1 VIVAQA
7 RELGPVHA
15 NAPFGTSR
23 ERLYADN
30 RIFDC
35 SFSARPDELYFR
47 FGLHAPVANG
57 RLTMEADKT
66 ERREIRWGLI
76 TSIALHVA
84 VLVLI
89 LLKLSVPTP
98 TPAEENS
105 IQVSLVPPPEDKK
118 SYEKPPEPPKQEQ
131 AKKEEPPPKPP
142 EPAKKEEP
150 PPKPPEPVKK
160 EPIPVLQKAVE
171 FGQKDSGPKK
181 STDGD
186 AAEEEAKKAD
196 DVPADQPAEATAA
209 AAKPEAA
216 TPPAPKATEPL
227 QVQGT
232 DVPSDL
238 KAPEGNAAAS
248 VVLPA
253 EKPVQEAKLEEK
265 SSDGIGK
272 PAAKL
277 TKARKLFSK
286 KESSDPFARLA
297 MGMVPRDERFS
308 RLCGTELLAQL
319 RHGSYSP
326 VLIPSAKGPRG
337 NVLDLE
343 DGAFRDT
350 QGWYELSFRCEVD
363 NDAMRVLSF
372 AYNVGKAV
380 PRNEWKSRG
389 FPER

>member
-1 VIVAQA
+1 
-7 RELGPVHA
+7 LH
-15 NAPFGTSR
+15 
-23 ERLYADN
+23 
-30 RIFDC
+30 
-35 SFSARPDELYFR
+35 FR
-47 FGLHAPVANG
+47 FGLRAPVDNG

-66 ERREIRWGLI
+66 KRRETRWGLL

-98 TPAEENS
+98 TPPEENS
-105 IQVSLVPPPEDKK
+105 IQVSLVPPPEDNKPVV
-118 SYEKPPEPPKQEQ
+118 KPPEPPPPPKQEQ
-131 AKKEEPPPKPP
+131 
-142 EPAKKEEP
+142 AKKEEP

-171 FGQKDSGPKK
+171 FGLKDSGPKK

-186 AAEEEAKKAD
+186 AAEEEAKQAD
-196 DVPADQPAEATAA
+196 DTPPDQPAATAA

-216 TPPAPKATEPL
+216 TPPAPKVTEPVE
-227 QVQGT
+227 VQGT
-232 DVPSDL
+232 DAPSDL
-238 KAPEGNAAAS
+238 KAPEGDAAAS

-253 EKPVQEAKLEEK
+253 DKPVQEAKLEEK
-265 SSDGIGK
+265 PADGMGK
-272 PAAKL
+272 PGARL

-297 MGMVPRDERFS
+297 MGMVPRDQRFS

-326 VLIPSAKGPRG
+326 VLIPSARGPTG
-337 NVLDLE
+337 NVIDLE

-363 NDAMRVLSF
+363 NDAMKVLSF

-380 PRNEWKSRG
+380 PKSEWKSRG